1 VVLKVGSRMAKKANN
16 RPRRRKFTGIKVL
29 TAVEALMQANVWTN
43 AAFNEDAWSF
53 LTAGTVLNP
62 DTSWTGQ
69 GENKVSLRELLMWP
83 NSATTDPSA
92 VTASRFDVISNN
104 LQGNVFNAVVQTTLI
119 GVGFKFAKKIL
130 RKPLSQGNRLIK
142 MAGVADV
149 VRL

>member
-1 VVLKVGSRMAKKANN
+1 MLKVGSQMARKKANN

-62 DTSWTGQ
+62 DTKWTGQ
-69 GENKVSLRELLMWP
+69 GESKVSLRELLMWP
-83 NSATTDPSA
+83 NSATSGA
-92 VTASRFDVISNN
+92 GVTASRFEVIQKN
-104 LQGNVFNAVVQTTLI
+104 LTGNVFNAVVQTTLI
-119 GVGFKFAKKIL
+119 GVGFRFAKKIL
-130 RKPLSQGNRLIK
+130 RKPISQGNRLIK
-142 MAGVADV
+142 MAGVAEV